1 MLETEKVSSSYNKNS
16 IQNFTSEISGRALH
30 YCISLLCIS
39 SKILTKTLN
48 LHLSIT
54 VGQQYNAF
62 EQFEV
67 MKPYASLQHLQKLT
81 ITLT

>member
-16 IQNFTSEISGRALH
+16 IQNFMSEISGRTLH
-30 YCISLLCIS
+30 YFISLSCIFS
-39 SKILTKTLN
+39 IIPTKTLN

-67 MKPYASLQHLQKLT
+67 MRPSASLQHLQKLT

>member
-16 IQNFTSEISGRALH
+16 IQNFMSGNFRKDFALNAFF
-30 YCISLLCIS
+30 

-48 LHLSIT
+48 LHLSII

-62 EQFEV
+62 EQSEV
-67 MKPYASLQHLQKLT
+67 TKP
-81 ITLT
+81 